1 MLDKVLNKN
10 DVRDQNQ
17 QLNFKDRLQRDFEKQ
32 HRDLEAKIAKY
43 TAHNAKLKEEIKATE
58 VQIELEQEHIRNAED
73 KQFMLKSLNAEVA
86 SLEA

>member
-43 TAHNAKLKEEIKATE
+43 TAHNAKLKEEIKAT
-58 VQIELEQEHIRNAED
+58 
-73 KQFMLKSLNAEVA
+73 
-86 SLEA
+86 